1 MVILGDFNFLILI
14 KYGDIDFI
22 ICFIKIIFL
31 KYYYIYLYNYIVY
44 IM

>member
-22 ICFIKIIFL
+22 NCFIKINIIL
-31 KYYYIYLYNYIVY
+31 NYCLN
-44 IM
+44 